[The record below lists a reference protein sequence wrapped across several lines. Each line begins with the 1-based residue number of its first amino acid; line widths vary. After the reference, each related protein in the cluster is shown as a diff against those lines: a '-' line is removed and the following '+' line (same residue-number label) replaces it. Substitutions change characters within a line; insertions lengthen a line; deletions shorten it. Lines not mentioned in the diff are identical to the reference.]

1 MKALALHG
9 PWSLGLELPRWEWA
23 EPQQVVCLL

>member
-9 PWSLGLELPRWEWA
+9 SFSP
-23 EPQQVVCLL
+23 